1 MSDHAV
7 VAIGQDRPGIVAG
20 VSEALERAGMGIEDS
35 SMTILGGQFAMLLV
49 VSGAA
54 SADELVS
61 VLDSVRSRFSLTID
75 VSDAGV
81 GVAAT
86 GPAAEYTI
94 AAYGV
99 DRPGLVAGLAR
110 VLADASVN
118 VTDFGSRVTDGGTF
132 AMWFNCS
139 VPEEADVSQLGAQL
153 ADAGNALGL
162 SVTMSPVEDE
172 QF

>member
-1 MSDHAV
+1 MSEYAI

-20 VSEALERAGMGIEDS
+20 VSEALERAGAGIEDS

-54 SADELVS
+54 CADELIS
-61 VLDSVRSRFSLTID
+61 VLDSVRSKFSLTID

-81 GVAAT
+81 SGAAT
-86 GPAAEYTI
+86 GGVAEYTI
-94 AAYGV
+94 AAYGP

-110 VLADASVN
+110 VLAAATVN
-118 VTDFGSRVTDGGTF
+118 VTDFGSRVTEGGTF

-139 VPEEADVSQLGAQL
+139 IPREADVSQLGAQL
-153 ADAGNALGL
+153 TEVGATLGL
-162 SVTMSPVEDE
+162 NVTMSLVEDE
-172 QF
+172 QL